1 MKKSELRK
9 IIRGVIKEQMRKSPK
24 SNMRKGG
31 GPTVKPAAGKD
42 QFRPHG
48 LPGAPGVLE
57 IGPNDRCQ
65 SYKNFKVPS
74 THPLTGD
81 LGYGNWQD
89 IDCEIWENPQ
99 FDSYWGSTNP
109 ISGNQPNNIMWCCDN
124 YTSCDDFHNP
134 NANTLGIDNVSPID

>member
-1 MKKSELRK
+1 M
-9 IIRGVIKEQMRKSPK
+9 
-24 SNMRKGG
+24 
-31 GPTVKPAAGKD
+31 
-42 QFRPHG
+42 
-48 LPGAPGVLE
+48 
-57 IGPNDRCQ
+57 NDIAINLDNFV
-65 SYKNFKVPS
+65 YIDYNEGYLGYHENFKVPS

-81 LGYGNWQD
+81 LGYGNWQE
-89 IDCEIWENPQ
+89 IDCDICENPQ